1 MTEKDLFRAIGNVDD
16 SLVTEAQE
24 PPRKRLRIPGGL
36 IAACL
41 CLIATVLAAVVLPQS
56 FLAGSEPEHAVQP
69 RSESDDFSILGSPPL
84 DSAGIQLPPGS
95 DSQEAAENR
104 SVPETP
110 NSNSLSP
117 AQNQE
122 IPADFAFTLSWGT
135 DGACSY
141 HSAAGALRNGD
152 SFEAQGE
159 LTLTQEQR
167 QTAWSIL
174 SSLDWD
180 GYPEDYHPGNAETDP
195 TMDLRLSFTANG
207 RTHTVR
213 CTEIGTGF
221 TSPDPKG
228 NAFLQACQQL
238 IALLQR
244 TDAWQALPDPT
255 LSE

>member
-1 MTEKDLFRAIGNVDD
+1 MTEKDLFRAIGDVDD
-16 SLVTEAQE
+16 SLVAEAQE

-41 CLIATVLAAVVLPQS
+41 CLIVTVLAAVVLPQS
-56 FLAGSEPEHAVQP
+56 FLPGNKQEPAAQP
-69 RSESDDFSILGSPPL
+69 RSESDDSSILGSPPL
-84 DSAGIQLPPGS
+84 DSAGIQLPPAS

-104 SVPETP
+104 AVPEAP
-110 NSNSLSP
+110 YSNSLSP
-117 AQNQE
+117 AENQQV
-122 IPADFAFTLSWGT
+122 PTDFAFTLSWGT

-141 HSAAGALRNGD
+141 NSAAGALRNGD
-152 SFEAQGE
+152 SSEAQGE

-180 GYPEDYHPGNAETDP
+180 SYPEVYHPGNAETNP
-195 TMDLRLSFTANG
+195 AMDLQLSFTANG
-207 RTHTVR
+207 QTHTIR
-213 CTEIGTGF
+213 CAAIGTDF
-221 TSPDPKG
+221 TSPDPVG

-244 TDAWQALPDPT
+244 TDAWQALPDPELT
-255 LSE
+255 Q